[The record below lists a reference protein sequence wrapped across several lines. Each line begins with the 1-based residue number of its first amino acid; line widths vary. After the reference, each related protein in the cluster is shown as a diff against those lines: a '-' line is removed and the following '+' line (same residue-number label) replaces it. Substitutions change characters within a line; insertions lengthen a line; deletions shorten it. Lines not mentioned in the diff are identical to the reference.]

1 MKEGM
6 HWHEAKSILDNHAFL
21 SRDIIRYMNE
31 YLDESIADSS
41 YDDIRRKDLLYPV
54 EAGIVLRAATKTNA
68 NTNDGT
74 RKYAINEDVIPVI
87 RAFKS
92 KDYPEKLDIYLSN
105 HEKLIDRLNTERE
118 LRMLPVRLPT
128 GDEIKFSA
136 GEHNQ
141 IQKDII
147 ELFLPYFGHGAEIL
161 YVGDT
166 SDKFLYLQADKLQ
179 EIGFFEIAHDKL
191 PDVIAYSKKKNWLY
205 LIEAVHTSNPIT
217 EMRKLILDDL
227 TKDISAPI
235 VYVTAFNDRAT
246 FRKFAHDIAW
256 ETEVWIAD
264 NPTHL
269 VHYNGDKFL
278 GPYVNEN

>member
-1 MKEGM
+1 M